1 MALTDDKTSRP
12 HSQSP
17 RKHKGRLLARELTTR
32 TVAATLAHLIVS
44 GVRELWS

>member
-12 HSQSP
+12 QSP
-17 RKHKGRLLARELTTR
+17 RKHEGRLLARELTTR

>member
-12 HSQSP
+12 QSP